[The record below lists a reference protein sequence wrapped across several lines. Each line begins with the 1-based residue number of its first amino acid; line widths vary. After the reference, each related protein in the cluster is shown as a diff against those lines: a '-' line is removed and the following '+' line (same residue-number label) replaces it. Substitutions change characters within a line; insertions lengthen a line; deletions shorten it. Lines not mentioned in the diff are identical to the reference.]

1 MYGFLE
7 DYQTIIECA
16 KQLQDHIEAHCDES
30 AITREIPQVSISLGQ
45 CTAVIEVD
53 GLQIW
58 HSEVDSLELSP
69 EMVIESFT
77 EQCGKWSRFNAEPS
91 A

>member
-1 MYGFLE
+1 MYGFRE

-16 KQLQDHIEAHCDES
+16 KQLQDHIEAVCDES
-30 AITREIPQVSISLGQ
+30 GSVKEIPQVSISLGQ
-45 CTAVIEVD
+45 YAAVIEVD
-53 GLQIW
+53 ELQVW
-58 HSEVDSLELSP
+58 HSEVDSLELTP

-77 EQCGKWSRFNAEPS
+77 EQCKKWSQFSAAPS